1 MDAATPTSQAP
12 TDAMQPEIRAFVPA
26 DYDAVMAIW
35 KDAEGVTLREV
46 DAREPLT
53 SYLGLHRGLCFVA
66 TAEGRIVGAVL
77 CGTDGRRGYLN
88 HLAVAA
94 EYRRRGIGRRLAEA
108 CIAGL
113 SARGIEK
120 CHLMVKADNPQGR
133 AFWAHLGWSD
143 RSDIRLMS
151 YTSSSSL
158 NA

>member
-1 MDAATPTSQAP
+1 MPI
-12 TDAMQPEIRAFVPA
+12 EIRAFLPS

-35 KDAEGVTLREV
+35 KNAEGVTLR
-46 DAREPLT
+46 DADGREPLT
-53 SYLGLHRGLCFVA
+53 SYLSLHRGLCFVA

-94 EYRRRGIGRRLAEA
+94 DYRRRGIGRRLAEA

-113 SARGIEK
+113 GARGIAK
-120 CHLMVKADNPQGR
+120 CHLMVKNDNPEGR

-151 YTSSSSL
+151 YTSPASP

>member
-1 MDAATPTSQAP
+1 
-12 TDAMQPEIRAFVPA
+12 
-26 DYDAVMAIW
+26 MAIW
-35 KDAEGVTLREV
+35 KDADGVTIRDV

-53 SYLGLHRGLCFVA
+53 GYLSRHQGLCFVA
-66 TAEGRIVGAVL
+66 VAGGRIVGAIL

-94 EYRRRGIGRRLAEA
+94 DWRRLGIGRRLADA

-120 CHLMVKADNPQGR
+120 CHLMVKADNPEGQ
-133 AFWAHLGWSD
+133 AFWARLGWSD

-151 YTSSSSL
+151 FTSSSSS